1 MIMMAR
7 KEILRNATWN
17 TPPTHINNFQNR
29 VLAFWKLINAKMSP
43 TIAKIR
49 IPYMIGIGTKVEPAC
64 AGGALRMTHPK
75 KDKHINARFTML
87 MLSET
92 TPHAI
97 PIAYI
102 SLT

>member
-1 MIMMAR
+1 
-7 KEILRNATWN
+7 
-17 TPPTHINNFQNR
+17 
-29 VLAFWKLINAKMSP
+29 
-43 TIAKIR
+43 
-49 IPYMIGIGTKVEPAC
+49 MIGIGTKVEPAC

-92 TPHAI
+92 TPHVI